1 MTISRR
7 HLIAGSAALPWL
19 AACRTLQSENDGGRI
34 RLGICDWSIGA
45 RGNPSAFDA
54 ARAMGLQGVQISP
67 RRAEDRL
74 SYADAA
80 MQESYREKSR
90 ETGVAVAS
98 LGLTVTNGCPLA
110 TDDRAVSWLEQTI
123 DATQA
128 FGCTA
133 ILIAFF
139 GKGDLTRGPE
149 LKTKE
154 IDAVVD
160 RLKAVA
166 KRAEKKK
173 VVLGIESYLSARVLL
188 GILDRIA
195 SPAVGVY
202 YDIANTHSRGY
213 DCAAEIRQLKG
224 RINEFH
230 FKDNKG
236 TLGEGSP
243 VEAVAKAIL
252 EIGYTGW
259 VIFERQHG
267 KDRNAYFMKNAEI
280 SRKLLGLES

>member
-7 HLIAGSAALPWL
+7 NLIAGTATLPWL
-19 AACRTLQSENDGGRI
+19 AACRSLQSEHDGGRI

-45 RGNPSAFDA
+45 RGDPSGFDTA
-54 ARAMGLQGVQISP
+54 KAMGLEGVQISP
-67 RRAEDRL
+67 RRAEERL

-80 MQESYREKSR
+80 IQESYRTRAR

-123 DATQA
+123 DATHA

-133 ILIAFF
+133 ILVAFF
-139 GKGDLTRGPE
+139 GKGDLTRGSE
-149 LKTKE
+149 LKKKE

-160 RLKAVA
+160 RIKAVA
-166 KRAEKKK
+166 KRAEEKK

-213 DCAAEIRQLKG
+213 DCAQEIRLLKG

-236 TLGEGSP
+236 ALGEGSP
-243 VEAVAKAIL
+243 VEAVSKAIR
-252 EIGYTGW
+252 EIDYAGW
-259 VIFERQHG
+259 IIFERQHG
-267 KDRNAYFMKNAEI
+267 KDRNAYFRKNAEI
-280 SRKLLGLES
+280 SRRLLGLEA